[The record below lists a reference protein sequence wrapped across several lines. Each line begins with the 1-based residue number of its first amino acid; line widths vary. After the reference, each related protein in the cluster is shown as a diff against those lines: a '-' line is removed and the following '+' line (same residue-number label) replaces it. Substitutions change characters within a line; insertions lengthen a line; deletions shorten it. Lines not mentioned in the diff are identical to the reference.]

1 VLISVWLTRRLAPP
15 QADVTTE
22 RIGQLFRG
30 GDNML
35 ALLGDAESQFT
46 NSQANAVAVRRS
58 LVKERLRRLE
68 NAFKLTSHA
77 IMLVIVQSERDRPEL
92 VRLLAQKQVKFTYR
106 LMKFRLRLVYRRYGA
121 GT

>member
-15 QADVTTE
+15 QADATTE

-77 IMLVIVQSERDRPEL
+77 IMLVIVQSDRDRPEL
-92 VRLLAQKQVKFTYR
+92 VCLLAQKQVKFTYR
-106 LMKFRLRLVYRRYGA
+106 LMKVRLRLVYRRYGA